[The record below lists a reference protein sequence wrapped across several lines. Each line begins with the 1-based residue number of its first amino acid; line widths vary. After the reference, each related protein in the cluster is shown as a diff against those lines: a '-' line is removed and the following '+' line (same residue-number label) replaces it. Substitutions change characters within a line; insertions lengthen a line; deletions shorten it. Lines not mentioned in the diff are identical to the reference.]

1 MVTCSQCHQP
11 NHMVKTCT
19 NGCEWP
25 VGDEQVCGAC
35 STHARDHH
43 ADCVLGHQLAGK
55 ITQPRLSLL
64 KKQLLAR
71 RQAPHPAA
79 PSAIHPLPSQQYP
92 SGPQPRPQV
101 SPHLIVG
108 AQLLASVHPT
118 QQPLTT
124 FQPLAFQL
132 SVPQLPTPL
141 VTTPSSQNPYLM
153 VSNPFL
159 Q

>member
-1 MVTCSQCHQP
+1 MLVVHDQ
-11 NHMVKTCT
+11 
-19 NGCEWP
+19 
-25 VGDEQVCGAC
+25 VGSKMQKVIQIRNR
-35 STHARDHH
+35 THTAGGRRIQT
-43 ADCVLGHQLAGK
+43 ATAAQLPTA
-55 ITQPRLSLL
+55 SSV
-64 KKQLLAR
+64 A
-71 RQAPHPAA
+71 APHPVA

-92 SGPQPRPQV
+92 SGPQPRPQM

-132 SVPQLPTPL
+132 SVPQLPTPQ

-153 VSNPFL
+153 LRNPFL
-159 Q
+159 P